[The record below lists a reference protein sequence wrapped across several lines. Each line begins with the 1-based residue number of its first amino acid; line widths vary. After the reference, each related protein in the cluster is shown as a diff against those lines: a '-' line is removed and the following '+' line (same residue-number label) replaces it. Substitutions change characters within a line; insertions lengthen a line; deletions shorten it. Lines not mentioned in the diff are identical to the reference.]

1 MNGKLRGLAFLV
13 LLSSVAWLAW
23 RVAVSDDDAAAP
35 DRAAPPS
42 ASLAPVRPELDA
54 DADAVAD
61 ADATP
66 PAETQRASTAP
77 SSEPAPESE
86 AMELSGAVHDK
97 ASGEPLFDFE
107 LGAWVKTR
115 QGGARLPGTR
125 TDEQGRFSFGPRSL
139 ASEAQEIV
147 VNSTDHPS
155 IRRRNVPDQHRVKR
169 ATPQSPFELP
179 LRIDFDVGPT
189 VAFELEFPDEKPPSD
204 FTVGLYGSRPP
215 PNSWARPEL
224 EAELRAALDFGPHP
238 GRPWVRFGEP
248 TQQLDRA
255 WIELRSK
262 DKRWRGGAWLTQLV
276 GVVEKPLVVK
286 LETTTRLTGRFTWPA
301 GVEEEHVQGLRL
313 AELRAGEP
321 SGLPMHGSAG
331 RDGEFKFNYLSPGRY
346 RLWTNDAHWK
356 PFELDFD
363 VFAGE
368 NDLGAHALTPR
379 RVVGPLR
386 VVIRSKSGRFDGAC
400 HVSLSDKPLSHDAP
414 FDHSIDFEPVV
425 EGDESSERVAE
436 WEFEDVT
443 EGDWFLYVHCHNG
456 FEFPESVTVVR
467 AELARV
473 EIVLDDPSMD
483 VRVEIVEA
491 ESGQPCTEA
500 EFAWECGNERETES
514 GASVKLTHL
523 PDAPE
528 SFSWIASAPGRQLA
542 LGTGLDFERTVRADG
557 GVELARRVALAPG
570 FSRRV
575 CVRKRGDGAPL
586 EGAEILCDGELAGV
600 SGADGAFVL
609 RRETKPERIAIR
621 KPGWIHVS
629 TRYLDAR
636 TGRYSSEAELYMH
649 MEPEH
654 P

>member
-1 MNGKLRGLAFLV
+1 MNGKLRALAFVALV
-13 LLSSVAWLAW
+13 SSVAWLAW
-23 RVAVSDDDAAAP
+23 RVAASDGEAAAP
-35 DRAAPPS
+35 DLAAPPS
-42 ASLAPVRPELDA
+42 ASLAPAHPELDV
-54 DADAVAD
+54 AVA
-61 ADATP
+61 ATP

-77 SSEPAPESE
+77 SSGPAPESE
-86 AMELSGAVHDK
+86 AVELSGAVHDK
-97 ASGEPLFDFE
+97 ATGEPLFDFE
-107 LGAWVKTR
+107 LGAWVKTL
-115 QGGARLPGTR
+115 QGGTRLPGTR

-139 ASEAQEIV
+139 DSKAQEIV
-147 VNSTDHPS
+147 VNLFDHPS

-169 ATPQSPFELP
+169 ATPQAPFELP

-189 VAFELEFPDEKPPSD
+189 VAFELQLPNETTPSD
-204 FTVGLYGSRPP
+204 VTVGLYAGRPP

-224 EAELRAALDFGPHP
+224 EAELRAALDFGPHR

-248 TQQLDRA
+248 TLQRDRA

-286 LETTTRLTGRFTWPA
+286 LEASTRLTGRFTWPA

-321 SGLPMHGSAG
+321 IGLPMHGSAG
-331 RDGEFKFNYLSPGRY
+331 RDGEFRFEFLSPGRY

-356 PFELDFD
+356 PFEVEFD
-363 VFAGE
+363 VLAGDNE
-368 NDLGAHALTPR
+368 LGAYALTPR

-400 HVSLSDKPLSHDAP
+400 HVSLSDTPLSHDAP

-467 AELARV
+467 AELSLV

-483 VRVEIVEA
+483 VRVEIVESG
-491 ESGQPCTEA
+491 SGQPRTQA
-500 EFAWECGNERETES
+500 EFAWVCGNDRETVS
-514 GASVKLTHL
+514 GASVKLSRL
-523 PDAPE
+523 PDTPE
-528 SFSWIASAPGRQLA
+528 RFSWIASAPGRQLA
-542 LGTGLDFERTVRADG
+542 LGTGLDFERSVRADG
-557 GVELARRVALAPG
+557 GVELVGRVVLEPG
-570 FSRRV
+570 FSRRIR
-575 CVRKRGDGAPL
+575 VRTRGEGAPL
-586 EGAEILCDGELAGV
+586 AAAEILCDGELVGI
-600 SGADGAFVL
+600 SDADGTFVL
-609 RRETKPERIAIR
+609 RRETKPERIAVR
-621 KPGWIHVS
+621 KPGWIHLS
-629 TRYLDAR
+629 TRDLDAR
-636 TGRYSSEAELYMH
+636 TGRYSGEADLHAH
-649 MEPEH
+649 MELEH